1 MGVIPSQVQGSPNQ
15 TEPSLLSRKLMCL
28 SYECGITEI
37 QIEDIDINQVATICW
52 VWYKCFTFQILLKLL
67 MTYKLSLLLSLI
79 PKEKT
84 GFLSQK

>member
-15 TEPSLLSRKLMCL
+15 TEPSLLSRKLTCL